1 MDGDSCNNA
10 NALVA
15 NLDGSQLHLIMQM
28 KNQKSMHA
36 KKGFN
41 KKKEM
46 DLPTSNYD
54 LVANMN
60 GNQLHLNVQLGG
72 ELQHK

>member
-15 NLDGSQLHLIMQM
+15 NLDGSQLHLSMQM
-28 KNQKSMHA
+28 KNKKSVHA
-36 KKGFN
+36 KKDPT
-41 KKKEM
+41 KKEM

-72 ELQHK
+72 GELQHK

>member
-1 MDGDSCNNA
+1 MQKKDST
-10 NALVA
+10 
-15 NLDGSQLHLIMQM
+15 
-28 KNQKSMHA
+28 
-36 KKGFN
+36 
-41 KKKEM
+41 KKEM

-72 ELQHK
+72 GVATYMSV

>member
-1 MDGDSCNNA
+1 
-10 NALVA
+10 
-15 NLDGSQLHLIMQM
+15 MQ
-28 KNQKSMHA
+28 
-36 KKGFN
+36 KKRFN

-46 DLPTSNYD
+46 DFPTSNYD

-72 ELQHK
+72 GVATYMSV

>member
-15 NLDGSQLHLIMQM
+15 NLDGSQLHLIIQM
-28 KNQKSMHA
+28 KNKKSVHA

-41 KKKEM
+41 KKKKWTC
-46 DLPTSNYD
+46 P
-54 LVANMN
+54 LVITI
-60 GNQLHLNVQLGG
+60 
-72 ELQHK
+72 

>member
-15 NLDGSQLHLIMQM
+15 NLDGSQLHLSMQM
-28 KNQKSMHA
+28 KNKKSMHA
-36 KKGFN
+36 KKRIQQ
-41 KKKEM
+41 KKEM
-46 DLPTSNYD
+46 DVPTSIYD

>member
-1 MDGDSCNNA
+1 MDGDSCNNV

-15 NLDGSQLHLIMQM
+15 NLDGSQLHLSMQM
-28 KNQKSMHA
+28 KNKKSA
-36 KKGFN
+36 CKKRIQQ
-41 KKKEM
+41 KKEM

>member
-1 MDGDSCNNA
+1 MDGDSCNNV

-15 NLDGSQLHLIMQM
+15 NLDGSQLHLSMQM
-28 KNQKSMHA
+28 KNKNSVHA
-36 KKGFN
+36 NKRIQQ

-46 DLPTSNYD
+46 DLSTSYD

-60 GNQLHLNVQLGG
+60 GN
-72 ELQHK
+72 

>member
-15 NLDGSQLHLIMQM
+15 NLDGSQLHLSMQM
-28 KNQKSMHA
+28 KNKNSVHA
-36 KKGFN
+36 NKRIQQ

-46 DLPTSNYD
+46 DLSTSYD

-60 GNQLHLNVQLGG
+60 GN
-72 ELQHK
+72 

>member
-28 KNQKSMHA
+28 KNKKFVHA
-36 KKGFN
+36 NTGFN
-41 KKKEM
+41 KKM
-46 DLPTSNYD
+46 DLPTSNYN

-72 ELQHK
+72 GELQHK